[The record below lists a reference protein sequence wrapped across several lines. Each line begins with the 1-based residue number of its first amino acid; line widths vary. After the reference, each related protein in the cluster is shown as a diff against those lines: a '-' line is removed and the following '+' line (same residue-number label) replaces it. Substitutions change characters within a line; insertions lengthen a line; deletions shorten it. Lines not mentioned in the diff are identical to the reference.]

1 MTKLE
6 IYSERHGLH
15 RNTDKYMN
23 TPIFFSLERL
33 PGALG
38 IQQSLPSREYD
49 ASNVME
55 APESLLG
62 VHAPVDG
69 GLEVPKAG
77 LGITLGDAAG
87 LLEDLA
93 DGILGGNMTS
103 LGRLGVPLQRF
114 LVALLDA
121 ASQLAA
127 EGVFGHPLGMPALG
141 GLEEVLGGRLDVNID
156 VVVAI
161 LIDGSELVGGI
172 EVRACR
178 VGHLEPL
185 NATVVVLCDAIA
197 VQVAGGKLASGG
209 SEAHGIAGDL
219 CVAIAVAAV
228 EAKSNAGELNEILNG
243 KTGVGLQ
250 TMRPVQEAAG
260 EGPLGIVAAVFGGVA
275 KDGGEG
281 SLEAGHLG
289 QVAPVGVRGE
299 AVLQRLGGQ
308 IIERIAMGGRGRI
321 LFVTTAE

>member
-38 IQQSLPSREYD
+38 IQLSLPSREYD

-62 VHAPVDG
+62 VHAPFDG

-156 VVVAI
+156 VVVTI

-178 VGHLEPL
+178 VGQQK
-185 NATVVVLCDAIA
+185 ADA
-197 VQVAGGKLASGG
+197 
-209 SEAHGIAGDL
+209 D
-219 CVAIAVAAV
+219 AAV
-228 EAKSNAGELNEILNG
+228 EAAESALAKAFDVN
-243 KTGVGLQ
+243 
-250 TMRPVQEAAG
+250 
-260 EGPLGIVAAVFGGVA
+260 VAAAKPILHSLHVLEESDLDGTLDIDTMKLMQCYVLMDGTPQSLGEFANRGPDQAALLDKMLSDTNLLRQVVLASGAKGGKYGPAMQSYNDILKQSSDVA
-275 KDGGEG
+275 K
-281 SLEAGHLG
+281 H
-289 QVAPVGVRGE
+289 V
-299 AVLQRLGGQ
+299 
-308 IIERIAMGGRGRI
+308 I
-321 LFVTTAE
+321 L

>member
-1 MTKLE
+1 
-6 IYSERHGLH
+6 
-15 RNTDKYMN
+15 MN

-38 IQQSLPSREYD
+38 IQLSLPSREYD
-49 ASNVME
+49 PCNVVE
-55 APESLLG
+55 ALQGLLG
-62 VHAPVDG
+62 VHASVDG

-103 LGRLGVPLQRF
+103 LGRLGVPLQCF

-127 EGVFGHPLGMPALG
+127 EGVFGHSLGMSALG
-141 GLEEVLGGRLDVNID
+141 GLEKVLGGRLDINVD
-156 VVVAI
+156 VVMAI
-161 LIDGSELVGGI
+161 LVDGSKLVGGI
-172 EVRACR
+172 EVRAGR

-185 NATVVVLCDAIA
+185 DAAVVVLVDAIA
-197 VQVAGGKLASGG
+197 VQVAGCQLASGG
-209 SEAHGIAGDL
+209 GEALGVAGDL
-219 CVAIAVAAV
+219 CVAVTAIVA
-228 EAKSNAGELNEILNG
+228 ETNAGELNEILNG

-260 EGPLGIVAAVFGGVA
+260 EGPLGIVAAVLGGVA
-275 KDGGEG
+275 KDGREG
-281 SLEAGHLG
+281 SLEVGHLG

-308 IIERIAMGGRGRI
+308 IIERIAI
-321 LFVTTAE
+321 